1 MRFTVIHFLINS
13 VRTVARKL
21 VLVFHQTQVRIG
33 IAMTT
38 GLALLKRK
46 SENKQEKQK
55 SWKSTLP
62 EDLGE
67 KEMKR
72 RRMAYSG
79 DDEGY
84 SDYTKEEI
92 EWYEKRLTDD

>member
-1 MRFTVIHFLINS
+1 MRYILTQVLLNP
-13 VRTVARKL
+13 VRTVALKL
-21 VLVFHQTQVRIG
+21 ALFFRQMQVRIG
-33 IAMTT
+33 IVMDT
-38 GLALLKRK
+38 GLKLLKRK
-46 SENKQEKQK
+46 NKNKQEKQK
-55 SWKSTLP
+55 SWKSTTK
-62 EDLGE
+62 ENLGE

-72 RRMAYSG
+72 RRMVYSG

>member
-1 MRFTVIHFLINS
+1 MRYILTQVLLNP
-13 VRTVARKL
+13 VRTVALKL
-21 VLVFHQTQVRIG
+21 ALFFRQMQVRIG

-38 GLALLKRK
+38 GLKLLKRK
-46 SENKQEKQK
+46 NKSKQEKQK
-55 SWKSTLP
+55 SWKSTTK
-62 EDLGE
+62 ENLGE

-72 RRMAYSG
+72 RRMVYSG

>member
-1 MRFTVIHFLINS
+1 M
-13 VRTVARKL
+13 RTVAQKL
-21 VLVFHQTQVRIG
+21 VLAFHLTQVRIG

-55 SWKSTLP
+55 SWKSTLQ

-72 RRMAYSG
+72 RRMEDS
-79 DDEGY
+79 DDGEGY

>member
-13 VRTVARKL
+13 VRTVGQKL
-21 VLVFHQTQVRIG
+21 VLAFLLTQARIG

-46 SENKQEKQK
+46 KENKQEKQK
-55 SWKSTLP
+55 SWKRTLK

-72 RRMAYSG
+72 RRMVYSG